1 MEDWHLTSGGF
12 ALHIER
18 LGLHLE
24 LDLERLCLHALT
36 MLESLL

>member
-1 MEDWHLTSGGF
+1 MDVALGFGGF